1 VELRAEWCLIRNKF
15 QVAIDLACVF
25 DTYSEFS
32 HVVDKDIT
40 NILFWKRE
48 LSLWAFTLSSHVQSK
63 SFFGASGVAE
73 RGAWVVVWTLRFKG
87 NAASDFSVW
96 PDLSLEWLDGENLIL
111 EEHWVILDGLSDS
124 LILSGKGGNSF
135 FLSSLVLLLEFSR
148 IIWVIGV

>member
-1 VELRAEWCLIRNKF
+1 
-15 QVAIDLACVF
+15 VAIDLACVF

-73 RGAWVVVWTLRFKG
+73 RGA
-87 NAASDFSVW
+87 
-96 PDLSLEWLDGENLIL
+96 
-111 EEHWVILDGLSDS
+111 
-124 LILSGKGGNSF
+124 
-135 FLSSLVLLLEFSR
+135 
-148 IIWVIGV
+148 